1 MNPKKTRPG
10 EFEVIGRYFA
20 PLAEGFPGAL
30 GLTDDAALLNPGPG
44 RELAVTSDALVA
56 GVHFLAEDTAADV
69 AAKALRV
76 NLSDL
81 AAMGAEP
88 LVYTLALA
96 LTPGIDEDWLAA
108 FSASLRADQAEFGIS
123 LAGGDTVSTP
133 GPLSL
138 TVCAFGTVPAG
149 DALKRSG
156 ARPGDAVFVSG
167 TIGDAGLGL
176 DVLTGSIDG
185 LPDEVTGPLVERYRR
200 PSPRCGFGPRLIGL
214 ASAAIDVS
222 DGLAADLGHICE
234 VSCVSAEIE
243 ASQVPLS
250 AAASAALARD
260 GDLMARVLTGGDD
273 YEILFTADAA
283 RESEIKA
290 AAVAAGVAVTRIG
303 AIDEA
308 GEGASGRVSVVGGDG
323 RIFSLEA
330 GGFRHF

>member
-1 MNPKKTRPG
+1 VNPKKTRPG

-123 LAGGDTVSTP
+123 LPGGDPVLP
-133 GPLSL
+133 
-138 TVCAFGTVPAG
+138 PA
-149 DALKRSG
+149 
-156 ARPGDAVFVSG
+156 
-167 TIGDAGLGL
+167 
-176 DVLTGSIDG
+176 
-185 LPDEVTGPLVERYRR
+185 
-200 PSPRCGFGPRLIGL
+200 
-214 ASAAIDVS
+214 
-222 DGLAADLGHICE
+222 
-234 VSCVSAEIE
+234 
-243 ASQVPLS
+243 
-250 AAASAALARD
+250 
-260 GDLMARVLTGGDD
+260 
-273 YEILFTADAA
+273 
-283 RESEIKA
+283 SEIPNSA
-290 AAVAAGVAVTRIG
+290 
-303 AIDEA
+303 
-308 GEGASGRVSVVGGDG
+308 
-323 RIFSLEA
+323 
-330 GGFRHF
+330 